1 MTLPN
6 QLTVLRIILTPVFVY
21 FFFSD
26 GDHSGEISL
35 AIFLI
40 AALTDWYDGWLARKF
55 NYISA
60 WGKFWDPIADKILTA
75 GAFLSLVYKGVL
87 MGWPVY
93 IILSRDFLV
102 TGFRAFAEYK
112 GYTFPTSFYAKLK
125 TLLQMVFLYYVLILY
140 IFQHSEWMAGYSDI
154 IASMLNDTVLTVLLL
169 AIMIITVHSGADY
182 FWQERNVLSKLF
194 RSEKQN

>member
-6 QLTVLRIILTPVFVY
+6 QLTILRIILTPVFVFY
-21 FFFSD
+21 FFSE
-26 GDHSGEISL
+26 GEYSGEIAL
-35 AIFLI
+35 VIFLI

-87 MGWPVY
+87 LGWPVY
-93 IILSRDFLV
+93 LILLRDFLV

-112 GYTFPTSFYAKLK
+112 GFTFPTSFYAKLK

-140 IFQHSEWMAGYSDI
+140 ILLNATWTGEYKSVIE
-154 IASMLNDTVLTVLLL
+154 MLLDNTVITFLLL
-169 AIMIITVHSGADY
+169 AIMAITLHSGADY
-182 FWQERNVLSKLF
+182 FWQEKKVLSKLF
-194 RSEKQN
+194 KADK

>member
-21 FFFSD
+21 FFFSE
-26 GDHSGEISL
+26 GNYSGEISL
-35 AIFLI
+35 AVFLI

-75 GAFLSLVYKGVL
+75 GAFLSLVFKGVL
-87 MGWPVY
+87 IGWPVY
-93 IILSRDFLV
+93 IILTRDFLV

-112 GYTFPTSFYAKLK
+112 GFTFPTSFYAKLK

-140 IFQHSEWMAGYSDI
+140 ILRHAKWMEEYSGI
-154 IASMLNDTVLTVLLL
+154 IATMLNQSVLTILLL

-182 FWQERNVLSKLF
+182 FWQERKVLSKLF
-194 RSEKQN
+194 KADK

>member
-21 FFFSD
+21 FFLLDESY
-26 GDHSGEISL
+26 SGEISL
-35 AIFLI
+35 AIFFV

-87 MGWPVY
+87 IGWPVY
-93 IILSRDFLV
+93 IILIRDFLV
-102 TGFRAFAEYK
+102 TGFRAYAEYK

-140 IFQHSEWMAGYSDI
+140 ILLHAKWMGDYSGI
-154 IASMLNDTVLTVLLL
+154 IKIMIDETVLSALLL

-182 FWQERNVLSKLF
+182 FWQERKVLSKLF
-194 RSEKQN
+194 KAEK

>member
-21 FFFSD
+21 FFLLDESY
-26 GDHSGEISL
+26 SGEISL
-35 AIFLI
+35 AIFFV

-87 MGWPVY
+87 IGWPVY
-93 IILSRDFLV
+93 IILIRDFLV
-102 TGFRAFAEYK
+102 TGFRAYAEYN

-140 IFQHSEWMAGYSDI
+140 ILLHAKWMGDYSGI
-154 IASMLNDTVLTVLLL
+154 IKIMIDETVLSALLL

-182 FWQERNVLSKLF
+182 FWQERKVLSKLF
-194 RSEKQN
+194 KAEK